1 VTAKGGII
9 CFTQTNKDSIMDIPF
24 PETDIYCITDSRQSL
39 DRSTIDVVRQMLE
52 AKIKIIQYREKD
64 KEAAVMLEECQA
76 IRELTRK
83 AGCCFI
89 VNDHVDIALLCEADG
104 VHVGQED
111 LPLAAVRKLMGKER
125 IVGVSTHRWIEAKAA
140 IQGGADYIGVGP
152 IFATATKTTTPPVGF
167 AYLEEAVEK
176 ATIPTVT
183 IGGINE
189 KTLPEVLGRGARCCG
204 IVSAITLAPDIP
216 AKIRELRG
224 VIRGLGS
231 EK

>member
-1 VTAKGGII
+1 
-9 CFTQTNKDSIMDIPF
+9 MYIPF

-39 DRSTIDVVRQMLE
+39 GRSTVDVVRHMLE
-52 AKIKIIQYREKD
+52 AEIRVIQYREKD
-64 KEAAVMLEECQA
+64 KDAGVMLEECQA

-111 LPLAAVRKLMGKER
+111 LPLAAVRKLVGKQR
-125 IVGVSTHRWIEAKAA
+125 IVGVSTHRWSEAEVA
-140 IQGGADYIGVGP
+140 IRGGADYIGVGP

-167 AYLEEAVEK
+167 AYLEEVASMVN
-176 ATIPTVT
+176 IPTVT

-189 KTLPEVLGRGARCCG
+189 KTLHEVRRRGARCCA

-216 AKIRELRG
+216 IKIRELRA
-224 VIRGLGS
+224 IMRGAR
-231 EK
+231 